1 MRVADSGFFEEER
14 GDGCLEYP
22 KREDIPESAKFCFN
36 KGTVTIYCGTCARG
50 RAPAIV
56 RGVTQQENQETGLA
70 AVTKNSTKPSSRR
83 EKTTFG
89 KDRRRKHHHFL
100 VTVFYADGEKFG
112 RVYTDKE
119 KADRFADRQKRSPV
133 VKSARV
139 TQVS

>member
-1 MRVADSGFFEEER
+1 M
-14 GDGCLEYP
+14 
-22 KREDIPESAKFCFN
+22 
-36 KGTVTIYCGTCARG
+36 
-50 RAPAIV
+50 
-56 RGVTQQENQETGLA
+56 GLA
-70 AVTKNSTKPSSRR
+70 SVTKTSTTKTSKR
-83 EKTTFG
+83 EKTSFS

-139 TQVS
+139 TQIS